1 MEKAKFHTFLVGIK
15 FPMLNF
21 SPQDAQRLQSECTTR
36 KSPTDPKVDWVAAKV
51 YITSLNPHFPSK
63 SSTQDLEKKKAEP
76 RTPHFLTSNQDI
88 VV

>member
-1 MEKAKFHTFLVGIK
+1 MHKDYKGMNA
-15 FPMLNF
+15 
-21 SPQDAQRLQSECTTR
+21 ECMTR
-36 KSPTDPKVDWVAAKV
+36 KNPTDPKVDWVAAKV